1 MVFRFKLTAFI
12 MLIGFMPAGVIAGP
26 IWPEGAAGR
35 LPAFAEPVTVPV
47 THITGA
53 LTGSLFRGVEANDF
67 EDMYQIRIL
76 DEHQCGGKGFTAN
89 TTWMV
94 TPGGINDF
102 NTQLWLFDAAGRG
115 LLGNDDAGPGVPQS
129 FISFPANDLT
139 LQPFPGPGIYYLAIT
154 GFNDDPLSPG
164 GQIFNQSSPFEIS
177 GPDGPGGL
185 LPINNWTSSGSSD
198 IGLYDIQLECV
209 GAVPEPAACSL
220 LLVGVALALT
230 RRGRRL
236 PN

>member
-1 MVFRFKLTAFI
+1 MSRFKLTAFTVL
-12 MLIGFMPAGVIAGP
+12 MGFVPTGALAGP

-35 LPAFAEPVTVPV
+35 FPSSAEPVTVPV

-76 DEHQCGGKGFTAN
+76 DERDCGGKGFTAN

-94 TPGGINDF
+94 VPGGINDF
-102 NTQLWLFDAAGRG
+102 NTQLWLFDASGRG

-164 GQIFNQSSPFEIS
+164 GQIFNQASPFEIS

-185 LPINNWTSSGSSD
+185 LPINNWSSNGTSD

-209 GAVPEPAACSL
+209 GAVPEPATCSII
-220 LLVGVALALT
+220 LVGLGFALA
-230 RRGRRL
+230 RGRRL
-236 PN
+236 A

>member
-1 MVFRFKLTAFI
+1 MSRFKLVAFA
-12 MLIGFMPAGVIAGP
+12 LILGFIPAGVMAGP

-35 LPAFAEPVTVPV
+35 MPSSAEPVTVPV

-53 LTGSLFRGVEANDF
+53 LTGSAFRGVDANDY

-76 DEHQCGGKGFTAN
+76 DPRDCGGKGFTAN

-102 NTQLWLFDAAGRG
+102 NTQLWLFDATGRG
-115 LLGNDDAGPGVPQS
+115 LLGNDDAGIGVPQS

-139 LQPFPGPGIYYLAIT
+139 LQPFTGPGIYYLAIT

-164 GQIFNQSSPFEIS
+164 GPIFNQASPFEIS
-177 GPDGPGGL
+177 GPDGPGAP
-185 LPINNWTSSGSSD
+185 LPINNWSANGTSD
-198 IGLYDIQLECV
+198 IGLYDIELECV

-220 LLVGVALALT
+220 VLVGVALALT

-236 PN
+236 P